1 MQRKIITTADGS
13 KTIQIEEWNEQYHSL
28 HGAIQEANHVYI
40 KHGLL
45 FCFDKKKSSKEN
57 IDTAETSINSSS
69 DFSILEIGFGTGLN
83 AFLTLLQA
91 EEHQRKIRYVGVEAF
106 PISSYEM
113 DALNYTEQLQVS
125 EKNMIFKE
133 MHQVDWENDTRLTPY
148 FTLHKQ
154 QKLFKDISHKEQ
166 FDLIYFDA
174 FGARVQPELW
184 TESIF
189 KIMFDALIEDGV
201 LVTYAAKGSVR
212 RAMLA
217 VGFDVEK
224 LPGPPGKREM
234 LRARKCS

>member
-13 KTIQIEEWNEQYHSL
+13 NTIQIEEWNEQYHSI

-45 FCFDKKKSSKEN
+45 FCIDQKKPSIEN
-57 IDTAETSINSSS
+57 SRTLENTTPTSP
-69 DFSILEIGFGTGLN
+69 DLSILEIGFGTGLN

-91 EEHQRKIRYVGVEAF
+91 EKHQLKVRYVGVEAF
-106 PISSYEM
+106 PISSNEIE
-113 DALNYTEQLQVS
+113 ALNYTEQLQVS
-125 EKNMIFKE
+125 GENMLFKE
-133 MHQVDWENDTRLTPY
+133 MHEISWENDRRLTPY
-148 FTLHKQ
+148 FTLQKQ
-154 QKLFKDISHKEQ
+154 QKLFKDITDQSQ

-189 KIMFDALIEDGV
+189 EIMFDALKVNGV

-212 RAMLA
+212 RAMQS

-234 LRARKCS
+234 LRARKV